1 MYATRYEKD
10 PAGTILLGAYG
21 GGPPN
26 VMGDVSTTSKGRY
39 GAPVFGSLVI
49 GAPMRGAM
57 CPFDCPFF
65 LARLL
70 WTRSVRRAACSVA
83 HCTASLR
90 ASSSDAGT
98 PVVASA
104 DAGASST
111 AVMMNSLRFWDS
123 PHTAARLSYFC
134 GGRTKAADSLQ
145 GGLLTAGGGGRR
157 AAAG

>member
-1 MYATRYEKD
+1 MYAIRYEKE

-49 GAPMRGAM
+49 GPPMRGAM

-70 WTRSVRRAACSVA
+70 WTRSARRAACWVA
-83 HCTASLR
+83 HCTASSR

-98 PVVASA
+98 PVVAGGG
-104 DAGASST
+104 AGASST
-111 AVMMNSLRFWDS
+111 AVMMISLRFAVGLIRS
-123 PHTAARLSYFC
+123 PSFLLSRRTDK
-134 GGRTKAADSLQ
+134 GGRYTQ
-145 GGLLTAGGGGRR
+145 GRTF
-157 AAAG
+157 

>member
-1 MYATRYEKD
+1 
-10 PAGTILLGAYG
+10 
-21 GGPPN
+21 
-26 VMGDVSTTSKGRY
+26 
-39 GAPVFGSLVI
+39 
-49 GAPMRGAM
+49 MRGAR

-65 LARLL
+65 LAALL
-70 WTRSVRRAACSVA
+70 RTRSVRRATCSLA
-83 HCTASLR
+83 HCLASSR

-98 PVVASA
+98 PVVAVA
-104 DAGASST
+104 DAAWASST